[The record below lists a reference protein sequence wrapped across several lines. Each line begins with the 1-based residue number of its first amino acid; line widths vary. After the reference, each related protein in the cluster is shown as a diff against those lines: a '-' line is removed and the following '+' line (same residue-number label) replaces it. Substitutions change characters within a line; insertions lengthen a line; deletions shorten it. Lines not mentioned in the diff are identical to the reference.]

1 MANMN
6 MWKTRQNSEF
16 DLLISA
22 YNKGCFRLAIILLAT
37 VILGAIQLFI

>member
-1 MANMN
+1 MN